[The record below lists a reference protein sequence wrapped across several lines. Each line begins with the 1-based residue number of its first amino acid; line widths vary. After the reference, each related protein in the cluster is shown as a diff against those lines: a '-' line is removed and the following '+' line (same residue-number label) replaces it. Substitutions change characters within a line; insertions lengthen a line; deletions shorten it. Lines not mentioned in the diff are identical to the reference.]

1 MSWMT
6 RRWPRLAVAVA
17 LLLPAA
23 AAQADPRRIA
33 DAPDPYVHRA
43 TATRFPARIG
53 DFRRTDVT
61 EYDSTGNDASA
72 SYDLVRNGEKLMA
85 VSIYLYPMEPSSGTA
100 ERDSLCRTEFAGI
113 EEAIKGSGSYT
124 GVTRTFSGA
133 ATGPGAGMTGLR
145 MTHGFRT
152 NFAGADQPVRSDTYL
167 YCPGAG
173 HWYVQYRATW
183 PASQAAAPDLDKLMT
198 DLRWGEGV
206 GR

>member
-1 MSWMT
+1 MT
-6 RRWPRLAVAVA
+6 RAWPRVAAAVA
-17 LLLPAA
+17 LTLLPIT
-23 AAQADPRRIA
+23 AAQGAPRRIA

-43 TATRFPARIG
+43 TATRFPARVG
-53 DFRRTDVT
+53 DFQRTDVT
-61 EYDSTGNDASA
+61 EYDQTGNDASA

-85 VSIYLYPMEPSSGTA
+85 VSIYLYPMEPSSGVA
-100 ERDSLCRTEFAGI
+100 ARDTLCRTEFAGI
-113 EEAIKGSGSYT
+113 DDAIRRSESYA

-145 MTHGFRT
+145 MTHGFSA
-152 NFAGADQPVRSDTYL
+152 NFAGTAQPVRSDTYL

-183 PASQAAAPDLDKLMT
+183 PASEAAAPDLAKLMT
-198 DLRWGEGV
+198 DLPWGDGV